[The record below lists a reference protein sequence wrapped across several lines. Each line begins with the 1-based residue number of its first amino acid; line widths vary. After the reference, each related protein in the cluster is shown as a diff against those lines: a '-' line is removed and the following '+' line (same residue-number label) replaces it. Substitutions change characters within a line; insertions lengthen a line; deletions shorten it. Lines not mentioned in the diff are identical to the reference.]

1 VTSASA
7 PPPPPPQHPTPLV
20 AARNTEPPRGPLEA
34 SGRIATGADLDA
46 LSAALGS
53 PTLDA
58 RPPTLDARLLLFR
71 ERFPDVV
78 EAFVDAVARDLAGRA
93 IAQLPRP

>member
-1 VTSASA
+1 MVSASA

-20 AARNTEPPRGPLEA
+20 AVPNAEPPRGPLEA

-46 LSAALGS
+46 LSATLVS
-53 PTLDA
+53 PTLD
-58 RPPTLDARLLLFR
+58 PRLLMFH
-71 ERFPDVV
+71 ERFPEVV
-78 EAFVDAVARDLAGRA
+78 EAFVEAVARELAGRA

>member
-1 VTSASA
+1 MVSASA

-20 AARNTEPPRGPLEA
+20 AAPNAEPPRGPVEA

-46 LSAALGS
+46 LSAALIS
-53 PTLDA
+53 PTLD
-58 RPPTLDARLLLFR
+58 PRLLMFR
-71 ERFPDVV
+71 ERFPEVV
-78 EAFVDAVARDLAGRA
+78 KAFLDAVARDLAGRA